1 MSLAQTISVSFF
13 SSTQFSILRI
23 SVISPWY
30 FHYIFM
36 VSPLYLH
43 GISMVFPLYLHGI
56 SIISPWYLH
65 YISIISPWYFHYMS
79 MVSPL
84 YLHGISMVFHEA
96 LIMLQWPIIKTHPR
110 GYRCGWRLSVR
121 LIKLYYQIQSI
132 IIPRFCQHNLS
143 IPMYLCV
150 KMSAEIG

>member
-1 MSLAQTISVSFF
+1 MKNVSPPFKVKTTLVQDSKYVTQDREKKWHKGEGVQRKKWCHSLKLFLCPFF
-13 SSTQFSILRI
+13 LQLNFQFS
-23 SVISPWY
+23 
-30 FHYIFM
+30 
-36 VSPLYLH
+36 
-43 GISMVFPLYLHGI
+43 VFPLYLHGI

-65 YISIISPWYFHYMS
+65 YISIVSPWYFHYIS

-121 LIKLYYQIQSI
+121 LI
-132 IIPRFCQHNLS
+132 
-143 IPMYLCV
+143 
-150 KMSAEIG
+150 